1 MCSKITCISD
11 ILPWKLWTSQ
21 TELHEVVWVGIFS
34 HILPWHQQS
43 SLQQSLYVVGEKSV
57 FLRGVT
63 EVDIKQLVCETLM
76 FPTLEVT

>member
-21 TELHEVVWVGIFS
+21 TELHEAVCVGIFS
-34 HILPWHQQS
+34 RISPWHQQL
-43 SLQQSLYVVGEKSV
+43 SLQRSLYVVGEKSV
-57 FLRGVT
+57 FLRGMT
-63 EVDIKQLVCETLM
+63 DVDIEQLVCKTLM